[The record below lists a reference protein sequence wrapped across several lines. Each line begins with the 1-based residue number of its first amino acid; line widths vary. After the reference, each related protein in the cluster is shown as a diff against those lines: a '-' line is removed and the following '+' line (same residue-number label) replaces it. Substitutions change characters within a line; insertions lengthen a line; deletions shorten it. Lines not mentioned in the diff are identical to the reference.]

1 MSTDLLLLQN
11 EKFDL
16 TGIKVCEHIVDN
28 SLPEATNDESYLRT
42 NVTEIHH
49 VESNIEPVVSQDV
62 EEQPTG
68 TPIVSESIQ
77 SEYNAE
83 SLHITLM
90 KDIEISQTIEMNCGG
105 ENIGVFDSE
114 NCSIHT
120 GFQPSSHADS
130 VFDNSSCMPDD
141 FVAPLAAV
149 DKSNDFSDSVHTDMC
164 GISSSPNLHPLSAME
179 HELVDSKINR
189 SGVRTSEI
197 SGDRVDIGTEVQT
210 DGDGSE
216 TANNL
221 YPSLAA
227 GCKRVDEYTDNQ
239 DFLNK
244 DQHLEE
250 SGNDLQGGCINE
262 DQVLASG
269 SGCDDKDLRLGSSY
283 HEDARV
289 EDFHG
294 VAVVLD
300 AKETYLTDQE
310 NSVSCEAGQQITM
323 HPEISA
329 VESPLVDRNY
339 VSSPFVFLFTISC
352 MLCLY
357 FDEGDMLSFT

>member
-49 VESNIEPVVSQDV
+49 VESNIEPVVSQYV

-130 VFDNSSCMPDD
+130 VLDNSSCMPDE
-141 FVAPLAAV
+141 FVAPLAPV
-149 DKSNDFSDSVHTDMC
+149 DKSNDFCDSVHTAMC
-164 GISSSPNLHPLSAME
+164 GISSSPNLHPLSAM
-179 HELVDSKINR
+179 
-189 SGVRTSEI
+189 
-197 SGDRVDIGTEVQT
+197 
-210 DGDGSE
+210 
-216 TANNL
+216 
-221 YPSLAA
+221 
-227 GCKRVDEYTDNQ
+227 
-239 DFLNK
+239 
-244 DQHLEE
+244 
-250 SGNDLQGGCINE
+250 
-262 DQVLASG
+262 
-269 SGCDDKDLRLGSSY
+269 
-283 HEDARV
+283 
-289 EDFHG
+289 
-294 VAVVLD
+294 
-300 AKETYLTDQE
+300 
-310 NSVSCEAGQQITM
+310 
-323 HPEISA
+323 
-329 VESPLVDRNY
+329 
-339 VSSPFVFLFTISC
+339 
-352 MLCLY
+352 
-357 FDEGDMLSFT
+357 